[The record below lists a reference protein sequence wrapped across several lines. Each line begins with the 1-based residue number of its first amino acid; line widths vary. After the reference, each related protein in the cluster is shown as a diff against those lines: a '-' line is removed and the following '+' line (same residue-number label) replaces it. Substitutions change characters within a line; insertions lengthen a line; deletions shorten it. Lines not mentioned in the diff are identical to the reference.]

1 MNKKNSFSFTVT
13 DLDQPVRLDKWLAQQ
28 STDEFAQMTR
38 SQIQDLIDKKQ
49 IQLNGRT
56 IKNSNTVKNGDEI
69 QLEIPETI
77 KTDLIAA
84 DIKLDIIFE
93 DDDVIVV
100 NKPAGLV
107 VHPGLGH
114 NHDTLVNALL
124 FHSKNLSLKNE
135 ERPGIVHRID
145 KETSGLIVV
154 AKNDSAHENL
164 TEQFK
169 NKSIHRIYYAIAVS
183 KKGMLKS
190 GRIES
195 IIARHPGDRKK
206 YASVRNEYSTAGKN
220 AVTHYQI
227 LEQSSNKTLF
237 KLRLETG
244 RTHQIRVHLK
254 EMGCIIVGDLLYGY
268 SKLKHDQEELHR
280 FYLHAAELGFIHPTS
295 GEKLNFKVPWPQ
307 VDLDKIRAWGF
318 EHEF

>member
-1 MNKKNSFSFTVT
+1 MNKKNSYLFTVT
-13 DLDQPVRLDKWLAQQ
+13 DLDQPARLDKWLALQ
-28 STDEFAQMTR
+28 STEEFAQMTR

-49 IQLNGRT
+49 ILLNGRI
-56 IKNSNTVKNGDEI
+56 IKNSHTVKNGDQV

-84 DIKLDIIFE
+84 DIKLDIVLE

-114 NHDTLVNALL
+114 AHDTLVNALL

-154 AKNDSAHENL
+154 AKNDAAHENL
-164 TEQFK
+164 TAQFK
-169 NKSIHRIYYAIAVS
+169 SKSIHRIYYAIAMS
-183 KKGMLKS
+183 KKGILKS

-206 YASVRNEYSTAGKN
+206 YASVRNDYSTAGKT
-220 AVTHYQI
+220 AITHFQI
-227 LEQSSNKTLF
+227 LEESSHMTLF
-237 KLRLETG
+237 KLKLETG

-254 EMGCIIVGDLLYGY
+254 EKGCTIVGDLLYGF
-268 SKLKHDQEELHR
+268 SKLKYDQEGLHR
-280 FYLHAAELGFIHPTS
+280 FYLHAAELGFNHPTT
-295 GEKLNFKVPWPQ
+295 GEALSFKAPWPKP
-307 VDLDKIRAWGF
+307 DLEKIRAWGF
-318 EHEF
+318 EYEF